1 MNKMSRTCPILFILF
16 ILSDNGGEPRAVP
29 ISP

>member
-1 MNKMSRTCPILFILF
+1 MSRRCPILFILFILF
-16 ILSDNGGEPRAVP
+16 ILSDNGREPRAVP